1 MVKFSCGACTGSCAP
16 RGRAAEDS
24 CREVKTRAQVTRCDS
39 GLEAPRDRGDHRRK
53 FWDNARGTCNLDFGG
68 TGIMDIDALEREA
81 LKLPPEDRARLV
93 RDLLDS
99 LDELSAEE
107 FDRLWLE
114 EASQRA
120 AQIDAGEVELI
131 SAEEVDRKA
140 RALLR

>member
-1 MVKFSCGACTGSCAP
+1 
-16 RGRAAEDS
+16 
-24 CREVKTRAQVTRCDS
+24 
-39 GLEAPRDRGDHRRK
+39 
-53 FWDNARGTCNLDFGG
+53 
-68 TGIMDIDALEREA
+68 MDTPWGKGFMDVDPLVREA
-81 LKLPPEDRARLV
+81 LKLPGEDRARLV
-93 RDLLDS
+93 RDLLES

-107 FDRLWLE
+107 LDRLWLE

>member
-1 MVKFSCGACTGSCAP
+1 
-16 RGRAAEDS
+16 
-24 CREVKTRAQVTRCDS
+24 
-39 GLEAPRDRGDHRRK
+39 
-53 FWDNARGTCNLDFGG
+53 
-68 TGIMDIDALEREA
+68 MDIDALELEA
-81 LKLPPEDRARLV
+81 LKLPAEDRARLV

-107 FDRLWLE
+107 LDRLWLE

-131 SAEEVDRKA
+131 PAEEVDRKA

>member
-1 MVKFSCGACTGSCAP
+1 
-16 RGRAAEDS
+16 
-24 CREVKTRAQVTRCDS
+24 
-39 GLEAPRDRGDHRRK
+39 
-53 FWDNARGTCNLDFGG
+53 
-68 TGIMDIDALEREA
+68 MDIDTLEREA
-81 LKLPPEDRARLV
+81 LKLPAEDRARLV

-114 EASQRA
+114 EASQQA
-120 AQIDAGEVELI
+120 AQIDVGEIELI

>member
-1 MVKFSCGACTGSCAP
+1 
-16 RGRAAEDS
+16 
-24 CREVKTRAQVTRCDS
+24 
-39 GLEAPRDRGDHRRK
+39 
-53 FWDNARGTCNLDFGG
+53 
-68 TGIMDIDALEREA
+68 MDIDALEREA

-131 SAEEVDRKA
+131 CAEEVDRKA

>member
-1 MVKFSCGACTGSCAP
+1 
-16 RGRAAEDS
+16 
-24 CREVKTRAQVTRCDS
+24 
-39 GLEAPRDRGDHRRK
+39 
-53 FWDNARGTCNLDFGG
+53 
-68 TGIMDIDALEREA
+68 MDIDALEREA
-81 LKLPPEDRARLV
+81 LKLPAEDRARLV
-93 RDLLDS
+93 RNLLDS

-107 FDRLWLE
+107 LDRLWLE